1 MLVIG
6 IAGGSGSGKTTIAH
20 AIKTRFGLEHV
31 ILIPQDSY
39 YLDRSDLTLEEREKI
54 NYDHPDSFENELL
67 YSHLSD
73 LKRGIAVEMPTYD
86 FTIHARSPK
95 KTLLSPKPVVIVEGI
110 LILADPKL
118 RSIMD
123 MKVFVDT
130 DPDERVLRRA
140 LRDTTMRGRTLE
152 SVERQYLATVKP
164 MHETFIEPSK
174 KFADIIIPEGGHNE
188 TAVDLLVTWIAQH
201 LTLTAAIASN

>member
-1 MLVIG
+1 MLIMG
-6 IAGGSGSGKTTIAH
+6 IAGGSGSGKTTIAE
-20 AIKTRFGLEHV
+20 AIQDRIGPEHV

-67 YSHLSD
+67 YSHLTS
-73 LKRGIAVEMPTYD
+73 LKNDIAVEMPNYD
-86 FTIHARSPK
+86 FTVHARSPK
-95 KTLLSPKPVVIVEGI
+95 KTMLLPKPVILVEGI
-110 LILADPKL
+110 LILADPML
-118 RSIMD
+118 RSLMD

-130 DPDERVLRRA
+130 DPDVRVLRRA

-152 SVERQYLATVKP
+152 SVDRQYLTTVKP
-164 MHETFIEPSK
+164 MHEAFIEPSK

-188 TAVDLLVTWIAQH
+188 TAVDLLIAWTMRH
-201 LTLTAAIASN
+201 LTFTPMNSFS

>member
-39 YLDRSDLTLEEREKI
+39 YLDRSDLTIEEREKI

-73 LKRGIAVEMPTYD
+73 LKRGQAVEMPTYD

-95 KTLLSPKPVVIVEGI
+95 KIPLSPKPVVIVEGI

-188 TAVDLLVTWIAQH
+188 TAVDLLVTWIGQH
-201 LTLTAAIASN
+201 LTSTAAIASN